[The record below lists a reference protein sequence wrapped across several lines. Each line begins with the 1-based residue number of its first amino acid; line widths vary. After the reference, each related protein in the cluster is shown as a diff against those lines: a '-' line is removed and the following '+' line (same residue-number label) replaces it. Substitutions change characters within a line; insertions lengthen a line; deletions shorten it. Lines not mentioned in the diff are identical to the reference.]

1 MRNNLWNITICMII
15 ILVLCTAAFDKD
27 LYQLAVIALAAL
39 TACVYMVCESR
50 VQRANAPLIIR
61 EEPPEERS
69 IPPLRDK

>member
-1 MRNNLWNITICMII
+1 MRNNMWYITVCM
-15 ILVLCTAAFDKD
+15 ILVLMICTEAFDNE
-27 LYQLAVIALAAL
+27 LYKLAAL
-39 TACVYMVCESR
+39 ALAVLTICVYMVCESR